1 MAKYYLQNNGKNIAT
16 AETLKEAQ
24 AKIFEFVE
32 NGVKGMIYVTAS
44 PKPTCW
50 KPTKQELEG

>member
-24 AKIFEFVE
+24 AKVFEFVQS
-32 NGVKGMIYVTAS
+32 GIKGMIYVTTS
-44 PKPTCW
+44 PKPTCY
-50 KPTKQELEG
+50 KPNIQELEG